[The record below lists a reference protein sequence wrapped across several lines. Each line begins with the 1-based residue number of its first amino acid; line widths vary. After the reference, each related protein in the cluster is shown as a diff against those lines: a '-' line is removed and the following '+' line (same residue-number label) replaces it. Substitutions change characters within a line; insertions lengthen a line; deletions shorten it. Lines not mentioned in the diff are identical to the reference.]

1 MSKYSEFLKEMKE
14 EQISKFFGEVKKT
27 SNKYFKFNHILNEDE
42 IIIVTGNVKF
52 IKDNFVLVVG
62 NNKVVYL
69 KEWNIVRVHNYD
81 LGLNAHAVKLN
92 RKYFKTYIFKNDF
105 EDFHF
110 EKDDTFESLMEI
122 AKEQNDTEIA
132 LGWTK

>member
-1 MSKYSEFLKEMKE
+1 MSKYSDFLKDMKE
-14 EQISKFFGEVKKT
+14 NQINKFFGEVKNT

-81 LGLNAHAVKLN
+81 LGLNAYAVKLN
-92 RKYFKTYIFKNDF
+92 RKYFKTYTFKSDF
-105 EDFHF
+105 EDFYF
-110 EKDDTFESLMEI
+110 EKDDTFESLIEI

>member
-1 MSKYSEFLKEMKE
+1 M
-14 EQISKFFGEVKKT
+14 
-27 SNKYFKFNHILNEDE
+27 
-42 IIIVTGNVKF
+42 KF
-52 IKDNFVLVVG
+52 IKDNFVLVIG

-81 LGLNAHAVKLN
+81 LGLNSHAVKLN
-92 RKYFKTYIFKNDF
+92 RKYFKTYTFKSDF

-110 EKDDTFESLMEI
+110 EKDDTFESLMEV

>member
-1 MSKYSEFLKEMKE
+1 MSKYSDFLKDMKE
-14 EQISKFFGEVKKT
+14 NQINKFFGEVKNI

-42 IIIVTGNVKF
+42 IIVVTGNVKF

-92 RKYFKTYIFKNDF
+92 RKYFKTYTFKNDF

-110 EKDDTFESLMEI
+110 EKDDTFESLIEV

>member
-1 MSKYSEFLKEMKE
+1 MSKYSDFLKDMKE
-14 EQISKFFGEVKKT
+14 NQINKFFGEVKNT

-81 LGLNAHAVKLN
+81 LGLNAYAVKLN
-92 RKYFKTYIFKNDF
+92 RKYFKTYTFKSDF
-105 EDFHF
+105 EDFYF
-110 EKDDTFESLMEI
+110 EKDDTFESLIEI

-132 LGWTK
+132 LGCTK

>member
-1 MSKYSEFLKEMKE
+1 MSKYSDFLKDMKE
-14 EQISKFFGEVKKT
+14 NQINKFFGEVKNT

-42 IIIVTGNVKF
+42 IIVVTGNVKF

-81 LGLNAHAVKLN
+81 LGLNAYAVKLN
-92 RKYFKTYIFKNDF
+92 RKYFKTYTFKSDF

-110 EKDDTFESLMEI
+110 EKDDTFESLIEI

>member
-14 EQISKFFGEVKKT
+14 EQINKFFGEIKKT

-42 IIIVTGNVKF
+42 IIIITGNVKF

-62 NNKVVYL
+62 NNKAVYL

-92 RKYFKTYIFKNDF
+92 RKYFKIYTFKNYF

-110 EKDDTFESLMEI
+110 ENDDSFESLMEA
-122 AKEQNDTEIA
+122 AKEQNNTEIA

>member
-14 EQISKFFGEVKKT
+14 NQVNKFFGEVKKT
-27 SNKYFKFNHILNEDE
+27 SNKYFKFNHILNKDE
-42 IIIVTGNVKF
+42 IIVVTRNVKF
-52 IKDNFVLVVG
+52 IKDNFILVVG
-62 NNKVVYL
+62 NNKAVYL

-92 RKYFKTYIFKNDF
+92 RKYFKIYTFKNDF

-110 EKDDTFESLMEI
+110 ENDDTFESLLEV